1 MLPPRT
7 SHLCTISPTAAR
19 PWSPA
24 RSVFTTRFRRIFS
37 VGTMGVSTYNPSSM
51 EATNQWLYED
61 FLGIVPGAR
70 GGSPHEFTI
79 LVRKGKKS
87 ETMRFSSE
95 HRAEL
100 ITETLRY
107 RAGFGEPQEE
117 TFVSGRVC
125 LGLGVG

>member
-1 MLPPRT
+1 
-7 SHLCTISPTAAR
+7 
-19 PWSPA
+19 
-24 RSVFTTRFRRIFS
+24 
-37 VGTMGVSTYNPSSM
+37 MGVSTYNPSSM

-61 FLGIVPGAR
+61 FLGIVPAAR

-100 ITETLRY
+100 ITEALRY

-117 TFVSGRVC
+117 TFVSVGAGK
-125 LGLGVG
+125 LGDWWSSGGAVSSGEVGTCRTWMYV